1 MTAAEREILVRKAAR
16 ALGRAGLVDAY
27 GHCSARIDDRTFLVC
42 AAKPMGLIAVGE
54 PGTVVDIEGPL
65 PDGVL
70 GEVRT
75 HQQIYRRRA
84 DVNGIARAF
93 GPNTMALSAFGATPK
108 ARHGMGAYFAPQPP
122 LWYDPQ
128 LLRSDEQAFALA
140 SHLGTAKA
148 IVMRGNGAITVGES
162 LEAAVVLQ
170 RYLDDAARIEL
181 AVRAAGESETAP
193 VFSTE
198 ESAKRAVTAGG
209 IFERMWAY
217 MTHGDP
223 E

>member
-16 ALGRAGLVDAY
+16 ALGRTGLVDAY
-27 GHCSARIDDRTFLVC
+27 GHCSARIDEHSFLVC
-42 AAKPMGLIAVGE
+42 AAKPMGMIE
-54 PGTVVDIEGPL
+54 PGEAGTIVGIEGPL
-65 PDGVL
+65 PEGVL

-93 GPNTMALSAFGATPK
+93 APNTMALSALGTTPK

-122 LWYDPQ
+122 LWNDPQ
-128 LLRSDEQAFALA
+128 LLRSDEQASALA
-140 SHLGTAKA
+140 EQLGRANA
-148 IVMRGNGAITVGES
+148 IVMRGNGAITVAQS

-170 RYLDDAARIEL
+170 RYLDDAARVEL
-181 AVRAAGESETAP
+181 AVRAAGEADSAP
-193 VFSTE
+193 VFSAE

-209 IFERMWAY
+209 IYERMWAF